1 MADKSLP
8 FDPIAEATRQWA
20 ARGWDDAA
28 PGMAAVTSV
37 VRAQQILMARVEEA
51 LRPHQLTFAR
61 YELLMLLCF
70 TRSGTMPLS
79 RIGSRL
85 QVHPASITNA
95 VDRCEAQGLVR
106 RLPHP
111 SDRRTTLAE
120 ITEAGRELAGKVTDS
135 LNREVFGDLGIS
147 RDDVD
152 TLVAVLG
159 RFRAAHGDF

>member
-1 MADKSLP
+1 VTGKSLP
-8 FDPIAEATRQWA
+8 FDPIAEATRQWMA
-20 ARGWDDAA
+20 HGWNDAA

-61 YELLMLLCF
+61 YELLMLLSF
-70 TRSGTMPLS
+70 TRTGSMPLS

-95 VDRCEAQGLVR
+95 VDRCEAQGLVM

-120 ITEAGRELAGKVTDS
+120 ITPAGRELAAKATESV
-135 LNREVFGDLGIS
+135 NREVFTGLGLN
-147 RDDVD
+147 REDVD
-152 TLVAVLG
+152 SLVAVLG